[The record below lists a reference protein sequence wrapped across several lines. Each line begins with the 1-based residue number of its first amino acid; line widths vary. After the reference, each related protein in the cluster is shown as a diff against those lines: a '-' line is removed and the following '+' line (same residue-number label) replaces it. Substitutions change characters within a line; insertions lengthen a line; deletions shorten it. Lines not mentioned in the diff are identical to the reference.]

1 MRAPRLVAVGLALGS
16 FLILGAVPVLRVSAE
31 RAADP
36 GPALAP
42 GVLLVAAPRVR
53 DPDFRQT
60 VVLLASRDGGGS
72 AGLVLDVPPPAV
84 DPPLPVW
91 GGPLSRHLELWVTR
105 AVTPLARTLPV
116 PGGLTVSRSAWGVA
130 GARRFRG
137 VAGWGPGDLA
147 REVRRGAWVVVPG
160 GAATVLTADPAGLW
174 ARLAGGVLRRF
185 AVR

>member
-1 MRAPRLVAVGLALGS
+1 MRVRWLVAFALSAGS
-16 FLILGAVPVLRVSAE
+16 FLVLGAVPVLRVSAE

-60 VVLLASRDGGGS
+60 VVLLASRDAGGS
-72 AGLVLDVPPPAV
+72 TGLVLDVPPPGV
-84 DPPLPVW
+84 DPPLPFW

-137 VAGWGPGDLA
+137 VAAWGPGDLA

-160 GAATVLTADPAGLW
+160 GADTVLTADPAGLW
-174 ARLAGGVLRRF
+174 PRLAGVVLRRF